1 MADTRSIVPN
11 MRWLSRQAPVY
22 SPNGM
27 AMREDSLD
35 SGWVMDLQEAL
46 QEPLLALRIE
56 KHFGKIVPPES

>member
-1 MADTRSIVPN
+1 
-11 MRWLSRQAPVY
+11 
-22 SPNGM
+22 M

-56 KHFGKIVPPES
+56 KHFGKIVPPDSDNT